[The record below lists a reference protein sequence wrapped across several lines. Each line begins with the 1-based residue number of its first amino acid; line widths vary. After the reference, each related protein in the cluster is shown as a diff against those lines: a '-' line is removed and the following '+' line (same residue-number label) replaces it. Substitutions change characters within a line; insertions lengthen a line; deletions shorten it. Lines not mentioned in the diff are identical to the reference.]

1 MKDKSLTKIVL
12 TVLTL
17 IIALSLLCSCAAS
30 DKSYRDEM
38 NSGADTDISE
48 GMTGDST
55 IPGENQST
63 GNQDRKLIRKISMSI
78 QTKDF
83 DTLLANINSGITQCG
98 GYVESSRSD
107 GEKSSTYSSRHAH
120 IIARIPASDTDT
132 FIASFQGEHVNVISR
147 EESSE
152 DVTLSYVDTE
162 SRLSSLRAQ
171 KQSLEALYEK
181 AESISEITYVQKELT
196 SVISEIEAYEA
207 TLRQLSSLV
216 SYSTV
221 TLDIR
226 EVEVYTEPE
235 ELTFGQEIT
244 QGFKNSLDN
253 VGSFFRWV
261 AVRLVSDIPYLAI
274 WIPLGGAVFAFVLII
289 KRSRAKKRAKKVE
302 KQ

>member
-1 MKDKSLTKIVL
+1 
-12 TVLTL
+12 
-17 IIALSLLCSCAAS
+17 
-30 DKSYRDEM
+30 
-38 NSGADTDISE
+38 
-48 GMTGDST
+48 
-55 IPGENQST
+55 
-63 GNQDRKLIRKISMSI
+63 MSI

-83 DTLLANINSGITQCG
+83 DTLLANINSGITQYG

-107 GEKSSTYSSRHAH
+107 GQKSSTYSSRHAH
-120 IIARIPASDTDT
+120 ITARIPASDTDT
-132 FIASFQGEHVNVISR
+132 FIAGFQGEHVNVISR

-274 WIPLGGAVFAFVLII
+274 WIPLGGAVLAFILII